1 MTSEA
6 KPRFDIATSQAGR
19 SPESTPRAHFRKTL
33 RGNALEC
40 VSRLTLLYCAW
51 HRQLSRRVLLL
62 LSRHRCRETPRLFR
76 ANRFLGPTGNSPP
89 VHHQPKSADT
99 LTVLRGHMKQRELFA
114 RRLVAAPIGRR
125 SRACGLRRGTVDTN
139 RLKRG
144 LTKGQHAG
152 VEVGNIMWFNLEL
165 DVQATAPV
173 VSNC

>member
-33 RGNALEC
+33 RSDTLEG

-76 ANRFLGPTGNSPP
+76 ANRFLGPTDNLPP
-89 VHHQPKSADT
+89 VHHQPKSAVT
-99 LTVLRGHMKQRELFA
+99 LTVPRGHMKQRELFA
-114 RRLVAAPIGRR
+114 RSWSRHPSAVALEPV
-125 SRACGLRRGTVDTN
+125 GLRRGTVDT
-139 RLKRG
+139 KR
-144 LTKGQHAG
+144 
-152 VEVGNIMWFNLEL
+152 
-165 DVQATAPV
+165 
-173 VSNC
+173 